1 MTYENGKVLFIV
13 MWVIVEVSMIV
24 MTIVPW
30 MTPRLWLSTRIHA
43 TAIHVMVFSILTFS
57 LYLVYREFFNN
68 TEK

>member
-1 MTYENGKVLFIV
+1 MEKVKVLFIV
-13 MWVIVEVSMIV
+13 MWVIVEVSMVV

-43 TAIHVMVFSILTFS
+43 TAIHVMVFAILTFS

-68 TEK
+68 TGK

>member
-1 MTYENGKVLFIV
+1 MRMVKALFIV

-24 MTIVPW
+24 MAVVPW